1 MADFVSLGAETEI
14 LVASSKS
21 CIKLSINDVPTL
33 SRVAQGAK
41 AIKMGETD
49 KIIGI
54 SLY

>member
-1 MADFVSLGAETEI
+1 MADFVSLCAETEI

-33 SRVAQGAK
+33 SRSAQGTR
-41 AIKMGETD
+41 AIKVGEKD
-49 KIIGI
+49 RIIGI